1 MAPSD
6 GSRTIIVSD
15 SNPREEG
22 DGGASGTDCTDAR
35 GRDRVDGVLMLR
47 GGRRTRPRVAWSE
60 DVVDNEG
67 MGKKKSKSE
76 LIFCF
81 HCSALKRR
89 T

>member
-1 MAPSD
+1 MAPPD
-6 GSRTIIVSD
+6 GSRTIVVTD

-22 DGGASGTDCTDAR
+22 DDDVYNSDRANE
-35 GRDRVDGVLMLR
+35 RDSRRVDGVLMLR

-76 LIFCF
+76 HLIYSCP
-81 HCSALKRR
+81 SRKTPVL
-89 T
+89 